1 MVLLWIVEEGVEET
15 TADLVTGVSASSLL
29 FVNISLNKLSWN
41 SFFNIAASLLGVS
54 VSLVFSSQLQVTF
67 LL

>member
-15 TADLVTGVSASSLL
+15 TADLVIGVSASSLL

-41 SFFNIAASLLGVS
+41 SFLNIAASLLGVS

>member
-15 TADLVTGVSASSLL
+15 TADLFIGVSASSLL

-41 SFFNIAASLLGVS
+41 SFLNIAASLLGVS

>member
-41 SFFNIAASLLGVS
+41 SFLNIAASLLSVS

>member
-15 TADLVTGVSASSLL
+15 TADLFIGVSASSLL

-41 SFFNIAASLLGVS
+41 SFLNIAASFLGVS

>member
-41 SFFNIAASLLGVS
+41 SFLNIAASLLGVS